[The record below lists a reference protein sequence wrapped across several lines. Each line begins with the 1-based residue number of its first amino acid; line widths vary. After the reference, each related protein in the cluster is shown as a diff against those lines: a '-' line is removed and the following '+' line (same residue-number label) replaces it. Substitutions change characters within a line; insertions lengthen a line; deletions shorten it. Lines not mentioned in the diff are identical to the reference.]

1 MARLKGKKNKSRPED
16 QAAFCQ
22 GVGGGVR
29 NRTRVRN
36 PSQIVTPW
44 P

>member
-22 GVGGGVR
+22 GVGGLGS
-29 NRTRVRN
+29 TE
-36 PSQIVTPW
+36 
-44 P
+44 